1 MRFIMMIKGDASTE
15 AGAMPSE
22 RDVET
27 MQKYNQELIDAG
39 AMLAGEGLH
48 PSSRGARVK
57 FHGGKPTVTVGPLGD
72 PKDLVAGY
80 WIIQAGSVAEAREWA
95 RRIPLEAGGVDA
107 EVEVRPLYELDDFPQ
122 AEDESGWRE
131 QEAAYREAGPTV
143 NPVQP
148 GLEQYVAF
156 RMADTETE
164 SEASPAPSEELLAE
178 MGAYNEEM
186 IRAGVMLT
194 GEGIKPSAEGFRVVY
209 ANGKLS
215 VVDGPFPAAKGLVAG
230 FTHMQVRS
238 KDEAIE
244 WLKRWPASDGGGEVE
259 LQLRR
264 VFTTDDFNLSPE
276 VRSVEDRQRNQL
288 SGKQ

>member
-1 MRFIMMIKGDASTE
+1 M
-15 AGAMPSE
+15 
-22 RDVET
+22 
-27 MQKYNQELIDAG
+27 
-39 AMLAGEGLH
+39 
-48 PSSRGARVK
+48 
-57 FHGGKPTVTVGPLGD
+57 GD

-148 GLEQYVAF
+148 GLEQYVVF
-156 RMADTETE
+156 RMADAETE

-186 IRAGVMLT
+186 IRAGAMLT

-215 VVDGPFPAAKGLVAG
+215 VVDGPFPAAQRAGCRIYPHAGTLQRRSHRVAQAMAGQRCGRRGRVAAAPGL
-230 FTHMQVRS
+230 HHR
-238 KDEAIE
+238 
-244 WLKRWPASDGGGEVE
+244 R
-259 LQLRR
+259 LQ
-264 VFTTDDFNLSPE
+264 PE
-276 VRSVEDRQRNQL
+276 PRGPR
-288 SGKQ
+288 G